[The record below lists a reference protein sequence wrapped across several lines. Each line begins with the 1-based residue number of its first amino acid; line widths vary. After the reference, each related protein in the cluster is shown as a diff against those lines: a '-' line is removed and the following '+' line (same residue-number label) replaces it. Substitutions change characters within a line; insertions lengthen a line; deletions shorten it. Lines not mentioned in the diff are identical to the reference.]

1 MFQWT
6 GAEGSDCGI
15 CNVNIGTSGA
25 EIGGKFGGEKNTG
38 EAVME
43 ILYPNPDPSISSSKP
58 HENITL
64 SVNLFLLNTHAQ
76 CRWGSRVRGGQLEA
90 ILPSIHVYH
99 QLL

>member
-38 EAVME
+38 GGMVMA
-43 ILYPNPDPSISSSKP
+43 ICC
-58 HENITL
+58 TL
-64 SVNLFLLNTHAQ
+64 TLLCPA
-76 CRWGSRVRGGQLEA
+76 
-90 ILPSIHVYH
+90 LP
-99 QLL
+99 LLLTLPLLLVANFINMKFHRYLLAR